1 MLQPFTNIDI
11 LTHGAGLATEGIASS
26 SKLARGTPYAH
37 FRARRCGLACHIKG
51 LRVMG
56 FEGDSWDS
64 TTLCHG
70 LSNVHGTQACFS
82 CVWCVTSM
90 MEVRG
95 LGIEHSFAT
104 PVIAR
109 VRNGPCLASNEGI
122 RKALYIP
129 AGQS

>member
-11 LTHGAGLATEGIASS
+11 LTHGAGLAPEGIASS
-26 SKLARGTPYAH
+26 SKLARGTGDAVDPVIGTSGC
-37 FRARRCGLACHIKG
+37 RLACHIKG

-82 CVWCVTSM
+82 CIWCVTS
-90 MEVRG
+90 RG
-95 LGIEHSFAT
+95 VGAISK
-104 PVIAR
+104 
-109 VRNGPCLASNEGI
+109 G
-122 RKALYIP
+122 
-129 AGQS
+129 